1 MILVRAALILAF
13 AFVAVHAQAPTARP
27 TFEVAS
33 VKPNRSGEPRV
44 MIRSEPGGRFT
55 ATNVPLRVLIRNA
68 YGITED
74 SRIVDAPGWV
84 GSERFDIV
92 AKASSE
98 VPSLIPGGAV
108 GPMNLMLQALLED
121 RFRLG
126 VHRETRELP
135 LYVLSIAAA
144 DRRLGPRLTRTTVD
158 CVAILAKLYPP
169 NGPAAPPPPFVP
181 GQPPPC
187 GSTGGPGQV
196 LAQGMTIAQLA
207 SNLSGRVN
215 RVVVDKTGLTGN
227 FDINLEWM
235 PDQFQGAG
243 PLGALP
249 GAPPSLPDGAGP
261 SIYTALQEQLGLKLD
276 STKGPADVLVIDRV
290 EQPTPD

>member
-1 MILVRAALILAF
+1 
-13 AFVAVHAQAPTARP
+13 
-27 TFEVAS
+27 
-33 VKPNRSGEPRV
+33 

-68 YGITED
+68 YGIAED
-74 SRIVDAPGWV
+74 SRMVDAPGWI
-84 GSERFDIV
+84 GAERFDIV
-92 AKASSE
+92 AKASSDA
-98 VPSLIPGGAV
+98 PPLTPGGGAV
-108 GPMNLMLQALLED
+108 GPTNLMLQALLED
-121 RFRLG
+121 RFRLV

-135 LYVLSIAAA
+135 LYVLSVAAA

-158 CVAILAKLYPP
+158 CVAILATLYPP
-169 NGPAAPPPPFVP
+169 NGPAPPPPPFVP

-207 SNLSGRVN
+207 SNLSSRVN
-215 RVVVDKTGLTGN
+215 RVVVDKTGLSGL
-227 FDINLEWM
+227 FDVNLEWM

-249 GAPPSLPDGAGP
+249 GAPPPSPDGAGP
-261 SIYTALQEQLGLKLD
+261 SIYTALREQLGLTLD

-290 EQPTPD
+290 ERPTPD

>member
-1 MILVRAALILAF
+1 MILVRAALIFAF

-55 ATNVPLRVLIRNA
+55 ATNVPLRALIRNA

-92 AKASSE
+92 AKASSD
-98 VPSLIPGGAV
+98 VPPLIPGGAV

-169 NGPAAPPPPFVP
+169 NGPAPSASAICSWPASAVRIDRRPW
-181 GQPPPC
+181 
-187 GSTGGPGQV
+187 SGPGARHDDRPACIQSV
-196 LAQGMTIAQLA
+196 GPCEPG
-207 SNLSGRVN
+207 GR
-215 RVVVDKTGLTGN
+215 R
-227 FDINLEWM
+227 
-235 PDQFQGAG
+235 Q
-243 PLGALP
+243 
-249 GAPPSLPDGAGP
+249 DGADW
-261 SIYTALQEQLGLKLD
+261 TL
-276 STKGPADVLVIDRV
+276 RH
-290 EQPTPD
+290 QP

>member
-1 MILVRAALILAF
+1 VIAASLA
-13 AFVAVHAQAPTARP
+13 AVSAQAPPRL

-44 MIRSEPGGRFT
+44 MIRTEPGGRFT
-55 ATNVPLRVLIRNA
+55 ASNVPLRVLIRNA

-74 SRIVDAPGWV
+74 ARIVDAPAWIA
-84 GSERFDIV
+84 SERFDIV
-92 AKASSE
+92 ARPPADT
-98 VPSLIPGGAV
+98 PPLIPGGSV
-108 GPMNLMLQALLED
+108 GPMNLMLQALLDD
-121 RFRLG
+121 RFRLT

-135 LYVLSIAAA
+135 IYALGLAGREPKI
-144 DRRLGPRLTRTTVD
+144 GPRFRPTAVD

-169 NGPAAPPPPFVP
+169 GGPPAPPPPFTP

-187 GSTGGPGQV
+187 GSTGGPGQII
-196 LAQGMTIAQLA
+196 AQGMTMTQLA
-207 SNLSGRVN
+207 SNLSLRVS
-215 RVVVDKTGLTGN
+215 RVVADRTGLTGN

-249 GAPPSLPDGAGP
+249 GAPPPPSADTTGP
-261 SIYTALQEQLGLKLD
+261 SIFTALQEQSGLKLE
-276 STKGPADVLVIDRV
+276 STKGPVEVLVIDRV